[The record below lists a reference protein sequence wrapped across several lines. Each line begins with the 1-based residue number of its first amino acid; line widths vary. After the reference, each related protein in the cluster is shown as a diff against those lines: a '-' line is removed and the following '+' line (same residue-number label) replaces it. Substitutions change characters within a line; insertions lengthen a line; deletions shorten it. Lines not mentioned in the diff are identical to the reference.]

1 MRFPALAFALQN
13 CYNNSMETTIDI
25 QTLIASRLEDFANQ
39 VEYLYEQGR
48 IEDAE
53 FLREEGLR
61 LAESYDEGTL
71 FMYLPDY
78 TQ

>member
-1 MRFPALAFALQN
+1 VRFPALAFALQN

-39 VEYLYEQGR
+39 VEYLYKQGF
-48 IEDAE
+48 IEDAK
-53 FLREEGLR
+53 FLREEGMH
-61 LAESYDEGTL
+61 LAESYDDGAL

>member
-1 MRFPALAFALQN
+1 
-13 CYNNSMETTIDI
+13 METTIDI
-25 QTLIASRLEDFANQ
+25 QALIASRLEDFANQ
-39 VEYLYEQGR
+39 VEYLYEQGL

-53 FLREEGLR
+53 FLRAEGLN
-61 LAESYDEGTL
+61 LASAHDDGAL